1 MFRYPIS
8 YTKISE
14 CGGCQVN
21 DIKTKTLSLADIKN
35 LLRAQVHVGED
46 KLDMTVKTGAAS
58 DLMSDMLT
66 GRDSDAVLL
75 TGLCNVQVIR
85 TSIIAGVV
93 AVVLV
98 RGKQPTQEIIT
109 QAREHGLPLLSTPF
123 TMFTSCG
130 RLFSKGLRGVE
141 EKVPAATHAR

>member
-1 MFRYPIS
+1 M
-8 YTKISE
+8 
-14 CGGCQVN
+14 N
-21 DIKTKTLSLADIKN
+21 DIETKDLKLKDIKH
-35 LLRAQVHVGED
+35 LLRAQVYVGED
-46 KLDMTVKTGAAS
+46 KLEMPVKAGAAS

-66 GRDSDAVLL
+66 GRNSDAVLL

-98 RGKQPTQEIIT
+98 RGKQPTEEIIT

-130 RLFSKGLRGVE
+130 RLFSKGLRGVD
-141 EKVPAATHAR
+141 EKAPAPADCS

>member
-1 MFRYPIS
+1 MKPLSLI
-8 YTKISE
+8 
-14 CGGCQVN
+14 
-21 DIKTKTLSLADIKN
+21 DIKD
-35 LLRAQVHVGED
+35 LLRAEIFVGQD
-46 KLDMTVKTGAAS
+46 KLDTSVMNVAAG

-66 GRDSDAVLL
+66 ITGQNSSVILL

-85 TSIIAGVV
+85 TSVIAGVA
-93 AVVLV
+93 AVILV
-98 RGKQPTQEIIT
+98 RKKQPTQEIIT

-141 EKVPAATHAR
+141 

>member
-1 MFRYPIS
+1 MNDME
-8 YTKISE
+8 TK
-14 CGGCQVN
+14 
-21 DIKTKTLSLADIKN
+21 DLSLNDVKH
-35 LLRAQVHVGED
+35 LLRAQIYVGED

-66 GRDSDAVLL
+66 GRNSDAVLL

-141 EKVPAATHAR
+141 EKVPAATHSR

>member
-1 MFRYPIS
+1 M
-8 YTKISE
+8 
-14 CGGCQVN
+14 N
-21 DIKTKTLSLADIKN
+21 HIKGKTPTLAEIKE
-35 LLRAQVHVGED
+35 LLRAEVIVGED
-46 KLDMTVKTGAAS
+46 KLHMPVKAGTAS

-66 GRDSDAVLL
+66 GQNHDVVLL

-85 TSIIAGVV
+85 TSVIAGVA

-98 RGKQPTQEIIT
+98 RGKEPTPEIVA
-109 QAREHGLPLLSTPF
+109 QAREHDLPLLKTPF

-141 EKVPAATHAR
+141 EKARG

>member
-1 MFRYPIS
+1 MKLS
-8 YTKISE
+8 
-14 CGGCQVN
+14 
-21 DIKTKTLSLADIKN
+21 DIKD
-35 LLRAQVHVGED
+35 LLHAEVVVGQD
-46 KLDMTVKTGAAS
+46 KLDMSVKAGAAS
-58 DLMSDMLT
+58 DLMSDLLT
-66 GRDSDAVLL
+66 GQNNNAVLL

-85 TSIIAGVV
+85 TSVIAGIA

-130 RLFSKGLRGVE
+130 RLFSKKLRGVD
-141 EKVPAATHAR
+141 EKISTPVHSR

>member
-1 MFRYPIS
+1 MKLS
-8 YTKISE
+8 
-14 CGGCQVN
+14 
-21 DIKTKTLSLADIKN
+21 DIKD
-35 LLRAQVHVGED
+35 LLHAEVVVGQD
-46 KLDMTVKTGAAS
+46 KLDMSVKAGAAS
-58 DLMSDMLT
+58 DLMSDLLT
-66 GRDSDAVLL
+66 GQNNNAVLL

-85 TSIIAGVV
+85 TSVIAGIA

-130 RLFSKGLRGVE
+130 RLFSKKLRGVD
-141 EKVPAATHAR
+141 EKIPTPVHCRQ

>member
-1 MFRYPIS
+1 MKLS
-8 YTKISE
+8 
-14 CGGCQVN
+14 
-21 DIKTKTLSLADIKN
+21 DIKD
-35 LLRAQVHVGED
+35 LLHAEVVVGQD
-46 KLDMTVKTGAAS
+46 KLDMPVKAGAAS

-66 GRDSDAVLL
+66 GQNNNVVLL

-85 TSIIAGVV
+85 TSVIAGVA

-98 RGKQPTQEIIT
+98 RGKQPTPEMIT

-141 EKVPAATHAR
+141 EKIPIPVPCR

>member
-1 MFRYPIS
+1 MKLS
-8 YTKISE
+8 
-14 CGGCQVN
+14 
-21 DIKTKTLSLADIKN
+21 DIKD
-35 LLRAQVHVGED
+35 LLHAEVVVGQD
-46 KLDMTVKTGAAS
+46 KLDMSVKAGAAS
-58 DLMSDMLT
+58 DLMSDLLT
-66 GRDSDAVLL
+66 GQNNNAVLL

-85 TSIIAGVV
+85 TSVIAGIA

-130 RLFSKGLRGVE
+130 RLFSKKLRGVD
-141 EKVPAATHAR
+141 EKIPTPVHCR

>member
-1 MFRYPIS
+1 MNDIE
-8 YTKISE
+8 TKDLRL
-14 CGGCQVN
+14 N
-21 DIKTKTLSLADIKN
+21 DIKR
-35 LLRAQVHVGED
+35 LLRAQVYVGED
-46 KLDMTVKTGAAS
+46 KLDMPIKAGAAS

-66 GRDSDAVLL
+66 GRNSDAVLL

-141 EKVPAATHAR
+141 EKVPTATHSR

>member
-1 MFRYPIS
+1 M
-8 YTKISE
+8 
-14 CGGCQVN
+14 N
-21 DIKTKTLSLADIKN
+21 LADIRDT
-35 LLRAQVHVGED
+35 LRAEVIVGND
-46 KLDMTVKTGAAS
+46 KLDLPVRAGTAS

-66 GRDSDAVLL
+66 GPTNGAVLL

-85 TSIIAGVV
+85 TSVVAGVV

-98 RGKQPTQEIIT
+98 RGKRPSQELIS

-123 TMFTSCG
+123 TMFSACG

-141 EKVPAATHAR
+141 EKAPRQ